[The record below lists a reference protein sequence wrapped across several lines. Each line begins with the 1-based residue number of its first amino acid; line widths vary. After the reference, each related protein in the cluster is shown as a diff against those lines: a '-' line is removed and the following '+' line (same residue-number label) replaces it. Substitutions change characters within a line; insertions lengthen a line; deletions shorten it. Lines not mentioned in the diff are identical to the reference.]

1 EGGQYV
7 SPDRRVL
14 AAAGIEHHDGAGLEV
29 VDVIAHV
36 AGSGPVERL
45 VADRVGASGHTE
57 RVIARLDSEALTGD
71 PEPVERI
78 ADRRRVELRGAF
90 GVLVGGHRCSQLEKL
105 ARVQAEYLLLVA
117 LGQPLDLAD

>member
-1 EGGQYV
+1 
-7 SPDRRVL
+7 
-14 AAAGIEHHDGAGLEV
+14 
-29 VDVIAHV
+29 
-36 AGSGPVERL
+36 
-45 VADRVGASGHTE
+45 E

-117 LGQPLDLAD
+117 LGQPLDLADVRHDVVECRPRLGIDDRADARAFGAVQHPIDAYRLYEQLERVSSIQNGVEVEPS